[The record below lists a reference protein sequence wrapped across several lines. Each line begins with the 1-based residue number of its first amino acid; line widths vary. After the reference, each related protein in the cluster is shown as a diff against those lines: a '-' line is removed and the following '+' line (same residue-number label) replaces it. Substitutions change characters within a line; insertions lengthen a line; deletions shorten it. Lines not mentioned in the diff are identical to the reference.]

1 MAKYN
6 VKDPDLEK
14 YGIVYTPNNLVNKVL
29 DLIPEENFKK
39 PDFKWL
45 DIGAGKGAFTFNLFD
60 RLYKNLDG
68 IFIDPYERK
77 KHILENMLYMVEI
90 YEPHIV
96 ELKNKFKEICDIS
109 LNLITGDFLSIN
121 KHEYPYFDFIIGN
134 PPYNIDGSIK
144 TPTNNNKD
152 KKDDGKTIYVD
163 FISKSLEMLHED
175 GYLNL
180 IIPNLWLKPDKA
192 GLYKTLTNLNIIKLN
207 CLSTSE
213 SSKLFNYQAQIPTS
227 YFLIQNRDISFY
239 NNKII
244 NLYDKNVNNYV
255 KYTLLNNYPI
265 PTHSA
270 TIINKLMEYVK
281 TYGSLKIHKT
291 NTAPTNSKFSVYCIN
306 AHEKYDYINIKTCY
320 IDENSPTLIFNYSNI
335 KQSYYKTPKLVLPH
349 KMYGFPY
356 FDETGVYGVSAR
368 DNYVITKNDYSLS
381 ELESLQYYL
390 SSKFALFIF
399 SVTNYRMR
407 LLEKYAFH
415 FIPDITKISY
425 FPSLKNTSQKERSIL
440 IADFF
445 KLSESERDFIENS
458 IKDYEFFV

>member
-1 MAKYN
+1 MTKHN
-6 VKDPDLEK
+6 VKNPDVEK
-14 YGIVYTPNNLVNKVL
+14 YGIVYTPSILVNKVL
-29 DLIPEENFKK
+29 DLIPETNFKN
-39 PDFKWL
+39 PDLKWL

-60 RLYKNLDG
+60 RLYKNLDN

-90 YEPHIV
+90 YEPHII
-96 ELKNKFKEICDIS
+96 ELKTNFKKICDVS
-109 LNLITGDFLSIN
+109 LNLIATDFLSIN

-144 TPTNNNKD
+144 TPTNNNQN
-152 KKDDGKTIYVD
+152 KKDDGKTIYID
-163 FISKSLEMLHED
+163 FINKSLQLLYED

-192 GLYKTLTNLNIIKLN
+192 GLYKTLTNLNIVKLN

-213 SSKLFNYQAQIPTS
+213 SCKLFNYQAQIPTS

-244 NLYDKNVNNYV
+244 NLYDKNVNSYV
-255 KYTLLNNYPI
+255 KYNLLNNYPI

-270 TIINKLMEYVK
+270 TLINKLMKYIK
-281 TYGSLKIHKT
+281 TYGSIKFNKT
-291 NTAPTNSKFSVYCIN
+291 NTGPLNSKFSDYYMN
-306 AHEKYDYINIKTCY
+306 KEEKHDYINIKTCY
-320 IDENSPTLIFNYSNI
+320 INKNTPNLVFNYSNI
-335 KQSYYKTPKLVLPH
+335 RQSYYKTPKLVLPH
-349 KMYGFPY
+349 KMYGFPF
-356 FDETGVYGVSAR
+356 FDKTGVYGISTR
-368 DNYVITKNDYSLS
+368 DNYVITSNNYDLN
-381 ELESLQYYL
+381 ELESIQYYL

-415 FIPDITKISY
+415 FIPDITKIAY
-425 FPSLKNTSQKERSIL
+425 FPSLKNTTQKERNKL

-445 KLSESERDFIENS
+445 KLSDNERDLIENT